1 MTQAGQNETGARAAA
16 AERAGQVLDIDH
28 YVPGL
33 LTFLANKLSRGA
45 SALYRR
51 HFQIGINDWRIMS
64 QLALDPWTTAAGVCA
79 VIGIDKSVASRSL
92 GLLERRGL
100 VVAREEQRRRLMALT
115 EAGRTLHD
123 RIILVALERER
134 RLLAC
139 LSEAERPVLVGM
151 LQRLN
156 RQLPEVNKR
165 LDVPAAPVRGA

>member
-1 MTQAGQNETGARAAA
+1 MTQAGQNETGARAA

-115 EAGRTLHD
+115 DEGRTLHD

-165 LDVPAAPVRGA
+165 LDVPAAPVRGG